1 MNSGFVK
8 NILLSFSIAGGLI
21 IIVDIIVKRVIQAKI
36 VSPTQD
42 VKQPLAI
49 KSVKIKPKAEAFKA
63 SEAISAKNITS
74 LLATCDPKAG
84 KKAFRRCQ
92 VCYTTEKGGK
102 NRVGPNLWNVVGR
115 KKSGIKDFKY
125 SDSMRQKGGTWTF
138 TDLDAFLH
146 YPKVFVM
153 GTRMSVKG
161 YKDPLDPINLINY
174 LRTLSDD
181 TKASAD

>member
-8 NILLSFSIAGGLI
+8 NILLSFSVAGVLLI
-21 IIVDIIVKRVIQAKI
+21 IVNIIGELAIQTKI
-36 VSPTQD
+36 VSSTQD

-49 KSVKIKPKAEAFKA
+49 KSVKIKPEAEAFKA
-63 SEAISAKNITS
+63 SESMSAKNRTP
-74 LLATCDPKAG
+74 LLATYDPKAG

-125 SDSMRQKGGTWTF
+125 SDSMRQKGGTWTY

-146 YPKVFVM
+146 DPRVFVM
-153 GTRMSVKG
+153 GTRMSIKG
-161 YKDPLDPINLINY
+161 YKDPLERINLINY